1 MSVQTFSHEEAIQV
15 TALAAKHFQM
25 QLQRSGRSA
34 IRLSLKESG
43 CTGYKYVIDEV
54 NEAAVGDLSVKLDNG
69 VVVFVAPDNLKALQ
83 GTVVDYVQQGL
94 NFNLVMNN
102 PNVADSCGCGESFSF
117 KQE

>member
-1 MSVQTFSHEEAIQV
+1 MSVQTFSHEDAIQV
-15 TALAAKHFQM
+15 TAPAAHHFQK
-25 QLQRSGRSA
+25 QLQKSGRAA

-54 NEAAVGDLSVKLDNG
+54 EASEANDLLVKLDNG
-69 VVVFVAPDNLKALQ
+69 VTVYIAPENLKALH

-94 NFNLVMNN
+94 NYNLVLNN

-117 KQE
+117 K

>member
-15 TALAAKHFQM
+15 TKKAAKHFQQ
-25 QLQRSGRSA
+25 QLERSGHTA

-43 CTGYKYVIDEV
+43 CTGFKYVIDEV
-54 NEAAVGDLSVKLDNG
+54 DSAESGDLSVKLENG
-69 VVVFVAPDNLKALQ
+69 VVVYVAPDNLKALQ

-94 NFNLVMNN
+94 NYNLIMNN

-117 KQE
+117 K

>member
-1 MSVQTFSHEEAIQV
+1 MVVQTFSHNEAIRV
-15 TALAAKHFQM
+15 TPEAARHFQK
-25 QLQRSGRSA
+25 QLRKSGCAA

-54 NEAAVGDLSVKLDNG
+54 AQAHAGDLSIKLEND
-69 VVVFVAPDNLKALQ
+69 VLVYIDPDNLPALQ

-94 NFNLVMNN
+94 NYNLVLDN

-117 KQE
+117 K